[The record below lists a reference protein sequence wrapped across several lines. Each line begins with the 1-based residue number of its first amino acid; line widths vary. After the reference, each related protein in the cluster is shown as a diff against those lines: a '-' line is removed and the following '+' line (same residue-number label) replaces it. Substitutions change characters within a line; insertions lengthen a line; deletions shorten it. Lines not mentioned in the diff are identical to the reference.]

1 MELLFVTLGGVILG
15 IIARYALPGRGTHGV
30 ILVPAVGALASAV
43 LWVALTW
50 LGWPWD
56 GGWIWAVTL
65 VAAGLIVAV
74 VDLVL
79 GRVREEADRRR
90 LADLLSGRAP
100 ISAPAR

>member
-15 IIARYALPGRGTHGV
+15 ILARYVLPRRGTHGV
-30 ILVPAVGALASAV
+30 ILVPAIGALASAV
-43 LWVALTW
+43 IWVALTW

-65 VAAGLIVAV
+65 VATAVIVAV

-100 ISAPAR
+100 ISSPAR